1 MTAELS
7 LVTVPAARQRRGN
20 SRRDEFS
27 AIKKRALYEIL
38 QTFTLWARIEL
49 LIAQALGYLEGLS

>member
-1 MTAELS
+1 MQRQWFRQQGKEGAIAEGMS
-7 LVTVPAARQRRGN
+7 SRPSKN
-20 SRRDEFS
+20 S
-27 AIKKRALYEIL
+27 ALYEIL